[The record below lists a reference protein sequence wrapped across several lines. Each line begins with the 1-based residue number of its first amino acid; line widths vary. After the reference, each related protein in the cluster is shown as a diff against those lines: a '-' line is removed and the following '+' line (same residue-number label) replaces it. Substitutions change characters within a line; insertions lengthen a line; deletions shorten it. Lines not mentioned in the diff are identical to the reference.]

1 MENNINDLLQK
12 IVRICDSDE
21 KKAKALRIIDELSLE
36 QGGIEIRPISVDELS
51 NKTFYIPNYQRGY
64 RWEPKQVEE
73 LLQDI
78 LDFML
83 ENEDGSYYIQP
94 LVVTTG
100 PCNNCKMNNCSIKK
114 PYWEVIDG
122 QQRLTTIFLIT
133 KYLTGPLYTITYETR
148 KGSADFLAKLT
159 TSEDSKTL
167 SESNIDFTHMYEAY
181 VAIDNWVSENL
192 VSHLMRNKFI
202 ETLRNRV
209 KFIWYEPQNDNPKDV
224 FTRLNKGRISLT
236 NAELI
241 KALLLNSANYDK
253 GPEIE
258 RLQKEI
264 PEKWHEIE
272 TTLQN
277 DEFWAFIT
285 KRGDNRDSRIDL
297 IFEIIYKNN
306 LLSGA
311 NKEEDYGKDGYNT
324 FRYFYSYFRKIG
336 FSRRALDL
344 VWEQIWQVYSTLMS
358 WYEDDVIY
366 NYVGYLVSAYCNYK
380 IPSDRNKS
388 EKEWSSHTVLYLLI
402 KEWGTCHTKSA
413 FIKKLQIRIVEY
425 LKERYNSNKVTGTDG
440 KLDMDSLLDIQYE
453 TEDNPKRNCCPILLL
468 HNVQTIVN
476 HIKARRKSKEVQTE
490 RFPFH
495 LFNAETW
502 DVEHIASAT
511 TNDLTTKGQQNEWI
525 RNVLP
530 FIGDEDRLKL
540 IKYYSKKKII
550 SKDFSLLFATVCST
564 LSANDNGSDFNKNLI
579 WNYVLLDSHTNRS
592 YGNNLFSI
600 KSRIIK
606 EKENGIRTFCVINN
620 NNSPDPK
627 PITVSTF
634 VPICTKLVFY
644 KYFSKISTDNNLWTE
659 KDAEKY
665 KENIKETLNE
675 LINSDEKK

>member
-1 MENNINDLLQK
+1 MDNNIKDLLQK
-12 IVRICDSDE
+12 IVRICDSGE
-21 KKAKALRIIDELSLE
+21 KKTEALRLLDELSEE
-36 QGGIEIRPISVDELS
+36 QGGIDIRPISVDELS
-51 NKTFYIPNYQRGY
+51 NKTFFIPNYQRGY

-100 PCNNCKMNNCSIKK
+100 PCNNCKMNNYSIKK

-148 KGSADFLAKLT
+148 NGSAEFL
-159 TSEDSKTL
+159 STL
-167 SESNIDFTHMYEAY
+167 SLDVSKNTSKDNIDYTHMYDAY
-181 VAIDNWVSENL
+181 VAIDKWVSENL

-264 PEKWHEIE
+264 PEKWHDIE

-277 DEFWAFIT
+277 EEFWAFIT

-388 EKEWSSHTVLYLLI
+388 EKDWSSSTVLYLLI
-402 KEWGTCHTKSA
+402 KEWGTCHTKSS
-413 FIKKLQIRIVEY
+413 FIKKLQSQIVEY
-425 LKERYNSNKVTGTDG
+425 LKDRYKKGNDG
-440 KLDMDSLLDIQYE
+440 KLNIENLLNIQYE
-453 TEDNPKRNCCPILLL
+453 TEENPKRNCCPILLL

-476 HIKARRKSKEVQTE
+476 HINARRNSKEVQTE

-530 FIGDEDRLKL
+530 FIGANEQKKL
-540 IKYYSKKKII
+540 VTYFNKKNNNPGE
-550 SKDFSLLFATVCST
+550 FSLLFSKVCGT
-564 LSANDNGSDFNKNLI
+564 LNANDNGSNFNKNLI

-606 EKENGIRTFCVINN
+606 EKENGRRTYCDVNKDNIE
-620 NNSPDPK
+620 SYCK
-627 PITVSTF
+627 TVSTF

-644 KYFSKISTDNNLWTE
+644 MYFSKMSTDNNHWTKE
-659 KDAEKY
+659 DAENY
-665 KENIKETLNE
+665 KKNIKETLNE
-675 LINSDEKK
+675 LIKSDEKQ